1 MAYVR
6 STRVDPRDL
15 QRNTA
20 IGIRLPFNAPGVF
33 YSTFSTKDQLKYNLI
48 NLVLTSKGERIYNP
62 EFGTLLKAQLFNPM
76 TEASFGD
83 IEDSIVDS
91 VQTYIPE
98 IKINN
103 IEFIQEGEY
112 GSNSLVVKI
121 AYQILMSGQTDT
133 VTVNFE

>member
-20 IGIRLPFNAPGVF
+20 IGIKLPFNAPGVF
-33 YSTFSTKDQLKYNLI
+33 YSTFSTKDQLKYNLV
-48 NLVLTSKGERIYNP
+48 NLLLTSKGERIDNP
-62 EFGTLLKAQLFNPM
+62 EFGTLLRAQLFGQM
-76 TEASFGD
+76 TEATFGD
-83 IEDSIVDS
+83 IKESIIDS

-98 IKINN
+98 ILINR
-103 IEFIQEGEY
+103 IDFLQEGEY
-112 GSNSLVVKI
+112 GSNTLVVKI
-121 AYQILMSGQTDT
+121 DYQILISGQTDT

>member
-48 NLVLTSKGERIYNP
+48 NLLLTSKGERIYNP

-83 IEDSIVDS
+83 IEDSIIDS

-98 IKINN
+98 IRINN
-103 IEFIQEGEY
+103 VEFIQEGEY

-121 AYQILMSGQTDT
+121 AYQILISGQTDT

>member
-20 IGIRLPFNAPGVF
+20 IGVRLPFNAPGVF

-48 NLVLTSKGERIYNP
+48 NLILTSQGERIDNP
-62 EFGTLLKAQLFNPM
+62 NFGTTLRSQLFNPM
-76 TEASFGD
+76 TEASFSD
-83 IEDSIVDS
+83 IEDSIRDS
-91 VQTYIPE
+91 VQVYIPE
-98 IKINN
+98 ISINN
-103 IEFIQEGEY
+103 IEFTQEPNNV
-112 GSNSLVVKI
+112 SNSLVIKI
-121 AYQILMSGQTDT
+121 IYQILISGQTDT

>member
-33 YSTFSTKDQLKYNLI
+33 YSTFSTKDQLKFNLI
-48 NLVLTSKGERIYNP
+48 NLILTSQGERINNP
-62 EFGTLLKAQLFNPM
+62 NFGTTLKAQLFNPM
-76 TEASFGD
+76 TEASYGD
-83 IEDSIVDS
+83 IEDSIRDS
-91 VQTYIPE
+91 VQLYIPE
-98 IKINN
+98 ILINK
-103 IEFIQEGEY
+103 IEFIREPNNV
-112 GSNSLVVKI
+112 SNSLVVKI
-121 AYQILMSGQTDT
+121 IYQILISGQTDT

>member
-1 MAYVR
+1 MAYIK

-20 IGIRLPFNAPGVF
+20 IGVKLPFNAPGVF

-48 NLVLTSKGERIYNP
+48 NLLLTSKGERVYNP

-76 TEASFGD
+76 TDTSFGD
-83 IEDSIVDS
+83 IEDSIIDS
-91 VQTYIPE
+91 VQLYIPE
-98 IKINN
+98 IQINN
-103 IEFIQEGEY
+103 VEFIQDSEY

-121 AYQILMSGQTDT
+121 IYQILISGQTDT